1 MTRLYILRRRLGCI
15 FRHELRIFAKRPI
28 FLFCMIIAPLAV
40 IFFFTYLM
48 GAGLPTDLPAGIVDE
63 DNTSVTRLVAQVLNS
78 FEETNVKYKYS
89 NFHEARRAMQRREIY
104 GFYYLPPHTTR
115 DAESNGQ
122 PRLSFYT
129 NDCYYVSG
137 NLLFKDMKTAS
148 ELIPLALERE
158 SLFGHGYSND
168 DAMDVLQPI
177 ALETHPINNPQLNYS
192 VYLSNML
199 VPGIIILLILLSTT
213 YTIGLEWKQKT
224 QKIWFRVA
232 GYNPAI
238 ALLGKLLPQTIIFCL
253 EIIFMDVYFFVYL
266 GFPCHCGIWHMI
278 GLGVLTV
285 LASQGFGVFLFGLLA
300 GLLRLAMCIC
310 ALWGILSFSLAGF
323 TYPVTAMPTVL
334 QALAVLF
341 PLRHYYLIYINQALY
356 GFPIRYVWSSVVA
369 LVVFCLL
376 PMLMMGRYR
385 KAFNEFVYLS

>member
-129 NDCYYVSG
+129 NDCYYVPG

-266 GFPCHCGIWHMI
+266 GFPLSLRHLAHDR
-278 GLGVLTV
+278 LGR
-285 LASQGFGVFLFGLLA
+285 AHRAGLA
-300 GLLRLAMCIC
+300 GLWRVSVWLVGRSVATGDVHLRALGNPLVLLWQASLIPSRPCPLCCRRWRCCFLCAIIISSISIRPCMASPFVMCGRR
-310 ALWGILSFSLAGF
+310 WWHLSCS
-323 TYPVTAMPTVL
+323 VS
-334 QALAVLF
+334 F
-341 PLRHYYLIYINQALY
+341 P
-356 GFPIRYVWSSVVA
+356 
-369 LVVFCLL
+369 C
-376 PMLMMGRYR
+376 
-385 KAFNEFVYLS
+385 